1 MADTFTS
8 LHCHVVFSTKNR
20 EPWLTPEI
28 RERLFPFLGGIARNN
43 KMVALNIS
51 GVADHVHLL
60 LRIPPSLAVSK
71 AVQLL
76 KGGSSKW
83 MHDTFPQVAAFSWQ
97 DGYGAFAVSES
108 AIEAVS
114 AYIQNQE
121 SHHQKRTFRDEFV
134 EFLQRHRIEFDERF
148 LLG

>member
-8 LHCHVVFSTKNR
+8 LRCHVVFSTKNR

-43 KMVALNIS
+43 EMVAVTIG

-60 LRIPPSLAVSK
+60 LRVPPSLAVSK
-71 AVQLL
+71 AVQLI

-83 MHDTFPQVAAFSWQ
+83 LHENFPQLAKFAWQ
-97 DGYGAFAVSES
+97 DGYAAFAVSES
-108 AIEAVS
+108 SIEGSGQHVHPEPGS
-114 AYIQNQE
+114 T
-121 SHHQKRTFRDEFV
+121 SS
-134 EFLQRHRIEFDERF
+134 
-148 LLG
+148 